1 MTELSEN
8 SGLQRYDRQ
17 MRFRP
22 LGVEGQQSLLK
33 SRVLVCGCGALG
45 SVSAELL
52 ARAGVGHL
60 RIVDR
65 DFLELNNLQRQSLY
79 DEADVSS
86 GLPKAEA
93 AARKLRRI
101 NSEIQIEPIVA
112 DVGSKNIS
120 SLMDGCD
127 LVMDG
132 TDNFET
138 RFLLNDACLE
148 YRVPWVFAG
157 CLGAE
162 GQTMTVVPE
171 QSACLHCLMPDGPP
185 EPGTMPTCDNAG
197 ILATIISVMASI
209 QVTEALKILG
219 GQIDQVSRSL
229 TVINLWDNQYRSLD
243 TSQLRDQGPCPAC
256 VQGKR
261 DWLHGQRGSHA
272 TLLCGRNAVQV
283 RLSDESRFD
292 LSAIAGQIPVDQ
304 ISLRNEFM
312 LRVVHEDLHLTLF
325 PDGRVIVNGTED
337 EHRAKSAVA
346 RVVGH

>member
-1 MTELSEN
+1 
-8 SGLQRYDRQ
+8 

-22 LGVEGQQSLLK
+22 LGVEGQKKLLA

-79 DEADVSS
+79 DEADVAS

-93 AARKLRRI
+93 AARKLRSI
-101 NSEIQIEPIVA
+101 NSEITIEPLVA
-112 DVGSKNIS
+112 DIGFKNVTT
-120 SLMDGCD
+120 LMDGCD
-127 LVMDG
+127 LVVDG

-148 YRVPWVFAG
+148 SHVPWIFAG

-162 GQTMTVVPE
+162 GQTMTVIPE

-185 EPGTMPTCDNAG
+185 DPGTMPTCDNAG
-197 ILATIISVMASI
+197 ILATIIAVMASI
-209 QVTEALKILG
+209 QVTEALKILV
-219 GQIDQVSRSL
+219 GQLDQVSRSL
-229 TVINLWDNQYRSLD
+229 TVINLWDNQYRTLD
-243 TSQLRDQGPCPAC
+243 TSQLRHQGPCPAC

-261 DWLHGQRGSHA
+261 DWLRGKRGSHA
-272 TLLCGRNAVQV
+272 TVLCGRNAVQV
-283 RLSDESRFD
+283 RLSEESRFD
-292 LSAIAGQIPVDQ
+292 LPAIARQLPADQ
-304 ISLRNEFM
+304 ISLLNEFM
-312 LRVVHEDLHLTLF
+312 LRVVYEDLRLTLF

-337 EHRAKSAVA
+337 ERHAKSALA